1 MSVNFATE
9 NLRIHPFAERD
20 RAALGKILTDRQ
32 VARTYMLPDFPD
44 RAAAMTL
51 AKRIQALTNDQTRYV
66 WGIYTG
72 GQLIGMLNDTEVSGK
87 AIEMG
92 YATLPKY
99 HNQGYTTEAMKAV
112 IEYLFGCGFEK
123 VIAGAFQHNI
133 PSIRV
138 MIKSG
143 MQKQENVDIIDYRGH
158 SYTCVYYAICKE

>member
-1 MSVNFATE
+1 MYIQTQRLE
-9 NLRIHPFAERD
+9 LKPIED
-20 RAALGKILTDRQ
+20 KDLDDLILLLTDDVVKQ
-32 VARTYMLPDFPD
+32 TYMLPDFPD

-112 IEYLFGCGFEK
+112 IEYLFVCGFEK

>member
-1 MSVNFATE
+1 MYIQTQRLE
-9 NLRIHPFAERD
+9 LKPIED
-20 RAALGKILTDRQ
+20 KDLDDLILLLTDDVVKQ
-32 VARTYMLPDFPD
+32 TYMLPDFPD

-99 HNQGYTTEAMKAV
+99 HTQGYTTESMKAV

>member
-1 MSVNFATE
+1 MYIQTQRLE
-9 NLRIHPFAERD
+9 LKPIED
-20 RAALGKILTDRQ
+20 KDLDDLILLLTDDVVKQ
-32 VARTYMLPDFPD
+32 TYMLPDFPD